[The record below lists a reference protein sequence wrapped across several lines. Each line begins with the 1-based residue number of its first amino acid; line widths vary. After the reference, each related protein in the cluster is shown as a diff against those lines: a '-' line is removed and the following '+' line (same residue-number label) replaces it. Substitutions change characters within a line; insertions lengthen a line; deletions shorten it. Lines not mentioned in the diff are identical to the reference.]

1 MDFFSGGSWIFHG
14 FFPWIRLFPSRKSD
28 ANLGPKT
35 SPQKQSKS
43 GGERAQVGVPLGADR
58 DPPQST
64 RVGFSLLNTTLWDI
78 VGKLTW
84 ASSWTSK
91 NTNLGY
97 FATPT
102 KAQLGPPLTIRTPP
116 KHIQAKSMTPEKK
129 IMNPLGQNPCTPENG
144 FMARTGGRKST
155 PLASPIWAP
164 KKPGAQGPTAGQ
176 LPPCIFGAHSESR
189 CLEGTHEA
197 STPVPCVQITPR
209 VAEGQ
214 NPRAAQYFFP

>member
-1 MDFFSGGSWIFHG
+1 MDFFSGGHGFFHG

-43 GGERAQVGVPLGADR
+43 GGEGPRLGFPLGADR

-102 KAQLGPPLTIRTPP
+102 KAQLGPPPTIRTPP
-116 KHIQAKSMTPEKK
+116 KKKGAKSMHPPKKNPCTPRKK
-129 IMNPLGQNPCTPENG
+129 FMNPLGQNPCTPENK
-144 FMARTGGRKST
+144 FMARTGG
-155 PLASPIWAP
+155 
-164 KKPGAQGPTAGQ
+164 
-176 LPPCIFGAHSESR
+176 E
-189 CLEGTHEA
+189 
-197 STPVPCVQITPR
+197 
-209 VAEGQ
+209 
-214 NPRAAQYFFP
+214 NPRPWPPLSGHPRSQAPRGLLQASFRPAFSAPTPSRDV